1 MREEGEMMSE
11 NKRYYW
17 LKLKDDFFEDDTVQW
32 LEEQDN
38 GKDYVI
44 FYLKLCLKSLQDDG
58 KLIRYVGEKLI
69 PYDVRALGKLTSTSL
84 DTVELAMEIFIDIGL
99 VEQLENGMLII
110 NERR

>member
-58 KLIRYVGEKLI
+58 KLI